1 MPLWKMKI
9 YFICFYKNTIWK
21 RSYSR
26 KDNGKNNQIR
36 SFWILK
42 TQFVSNTLNASNGS
56 IWSINPRFEVL
67 QNHSSWKKE
76 SKSPI
81 SSWAC
86 LVFAW
91 DGRDV
96 FVGFSWLLC
105 DISTSFL
112 MSRPPPR
119 SFWLSVKYW
128 LGWLRENPASSTC
141 NKQQSLVMCIC
152 F

>member
-1 MPLWKMKI
+1 MKNEI
-9 YFICFYKNTIWK
+9 LFYLSFIKTQFEKDLITEKI
-21 RSYSR
+21 R
-26 KDNGKNNQIR
+26 KKQPDL

-42 TQFVSNTLNASNGS
+42 TQFVLNTVNASHGP
-56 IWSINPRFEVL
+56 IWSINPRFKVL

-91 DGRDV
+91 DGREM
-96 FVGFSWLLC
+96 FGGFSWLLC

-141 NKQQSLVMCIC
+141 NKQESLVSKWL
-152 F
+152 